1 MNILMVGP
9 DSNAK
14 GGMATVI
21 KNFKEYYS
29 GPNKIFYLNSW
40 TENNAKVTGLK
51 AIFTIRKM
59 IRQNKIEIVH
69 FHVAQNGSFFRKV
82 LLAKLVPQKVKIIF
96 HMHASQFD
104 VFYDHAAKPLK
115 IWIKKRLDYVDYIVA
130 LSDEWETFYT
140 AITKTKIKVIE
151 NAVNVPESVNYNV
164 NSNQIITL
172 GRLGQR
178 KGTYD
183 ILKIAG
189 VMQDKFP
196 EIKFIL
202 YGDGEI
208 TEVSHKIKQLGL
220 VNVKIGGW
228 LNGNDRKVAIK
239 NSLIHVL
246 PSYHEGLPMA
256 VLETMAYGVPN
267 ITTNIGGMPQVIK
280 NHANGILLSP
290 GDTSALEHELT
301 NLLKKRYI
309 LKTYSKSAA
318 DTIKKEYSLS
328 TYFKK
333 WNNLYIQGVTLNE

>member
-9 DSNAK
+9 DPNAK

-40 TENNAKVTGLK
+40 TENNSKVTALK
-51 AIFTIRKM
+51 AIFTIRK
-59 IRQNKIEIVH
+59 IVRQNKIEIVH
-69 FHVAQNGSFFRKV
+69 FHVAQNGSFFRKA
-82 LLAKLVPQKVKIIF
+82 LLAKLVPKKVKIIF

-104 VFYDHAAKPLK
+104 VFYDHAARPLK
-115 IWIKKRLDYVDYIVA
+115 IWIKKSLNYVDYVVA
-130 LSDEWETFYT
+130 LSAEWKMFY
-140 AITKTKIKVIE
+140 AVITKTKIKIIE
-151 NAVNVPESVNYNV
+151 NAVRIPQNISYNV

-172 GRLGQR
+172 GRLGER

-189 VMQDKFP
+189 VIQDKFP
-196 EIKFIL
+196 EIQFIL
-202 YGDGEI
+202 YGDGDI
-208 TEVSHKIKQLGL
+208 TEVSQKIDQLGL

-228 LNGNDRKVAIK
+228 LNDNDRKLEIK
-239 NSLIHVL
+239 NSLIHLL

-267 ITTNIGGMPQVIK
+267 ITTNIGGIPQVIK
-280 NHANGILLSP
+280 NHTNGILLSP
-290 GDTSALEHELT
+290 GDTGALEHELID
-301 NLLKKRYI
+301 LLEKRYV
-309 LKTYSKSAA
+309 LTSYSKLAI
-318 DTIKKEYSLS
+318 DRIEKDYSLS

-333 WNNLYIQGVTLNE
+333 WDNLYTQGVILNE